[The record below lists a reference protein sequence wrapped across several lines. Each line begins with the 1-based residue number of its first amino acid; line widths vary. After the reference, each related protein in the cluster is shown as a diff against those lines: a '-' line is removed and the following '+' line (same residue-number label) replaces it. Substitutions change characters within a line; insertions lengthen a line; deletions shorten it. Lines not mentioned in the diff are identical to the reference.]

1 MRAPAG
7 SSHCR
12 TSHSKSSE
20 GGETERRRKPVA
32 GSIHSGCSPC
42 ATRAGGARSI
52 SASSLDMVRPCAP
65 ARRPSTDAVGLTS
78 PFSIREREARLTSL
92 SAESSS
98 SDHRLARRNSRSR
111 WARRRSAELRD
122 GACASIYGKI
132 LSQMRT
138 SRRRGYKPA
147 ERLRNASPR
156 TRGRPICPRRLG
168 VHYAASSQRNA
179 PMSVSHHASIPAW
192 TWTVPVL
199 ASGMLALKFAHVV
212 PSDATLVLI
221 VSGLLLGATV
231 FAAVHHAEVLAL
243 KLGEPFGSILLAV
256 AVTVIEV
263 GLIVSIMFAGAEGS
277 DRVARDTVFAA
288 VMIVLNGV
296 VGLCLV
302 MGAGKHFEQTFQL
315 QGASSALAVLGTLAT
330 LALILPNFTET
341 TVGPSYSI
349 LQLEVIGVEALLLW
363 GVFVFVQTIKHRD
376 YFLDMEGTA
385 DSAEAP
391 HEIPSARTALL
402 SLVLLLISLAAVVL
416 LAKVLSYPVDAG
428 IAAAGL
434 PKSFV
439 GVVIALIVLLPEG
452 LAATKS
458 ALVNRLQNSINLALG
473 SAIASIGL
481 TIPTVAVVSLAFGQ
495 RIALGISP
503 IDITL
508 LVLTLY
514 ISALTLGTG
523 RTTVLQGA
531 VHLVIFA
538 AFLLVSAVP

>member
-1 MRAPAG
+1 MM
-7 SSHCR
+7 
-12 TSHSKSSE
+12 
-20 GGETERRRKPVA
+20 
-32 GSIHSGCSPC
+32 
-42 ATRAGGARSI
+42 
-52 SASSLDMVRPCAP
+52 SAANHD
-65 ARRPSTDAVGLTS
+65 
-78 PFSIREREARLTSL
+78 
-92 SAESSS
+92 
-98 SDHRLARRNSRSR
+98 
-111 WARRRSAELRD
+111 
-122 GACASIYGKI
+122 
-132 LSQMRT
+132 
-138 SRRRGYKPA
+138 
-147 ERLRNASPR
+147 
-156 TRGRPICPRRLG
+156 
-168 VHYAASSQRNA
+168 
-179 PMSVSHHASIPAW
+179 SIPAW
-192 TWTVPVL
+192 TWAAPVL
-199 ASGMLALKFAHVV
+199 ASGLLALKFAHVV
-212 PSDATLVLI
+212 PSDAGPVLVLAG
-221 VSGLLLGATV
+221 VLLGAAV

-243 KLGEPFGSILLAV
+243 RLGEPFGSILLAV

-263 GLIVSIMFAGAEGS
+263 ALIVSIMLSGAEGS
-277 DRVARDTVFAA
+277 DFVARDTVFAA

-302 MGAGKHFEQTFQL
+302 LGAGKHFEQTFQL

-349 LQLEVIGVEALLLW
+349 LQLEVIGLEALLLW

-376 YFLDMEGTA
+376 YFLDIEGAA

-391 HEIPSARTALL
+391 HEIPGARTALL
-402 SLVLLLISLAAVVL
+402 SLVLLLISLTAVVL
-416 LAKVLSYPVDAG
+416 LAKVLSYPIDAG

-439 GVVIALIVLLPEG
+439 GVVIAVVVLLPEG

-481 TIPTVAVVSLAFGQ
+481 TIPTVAVVSLAFDR

-503 IDITL
+503 IDMTL